1 MPRGTRRHPAQS
13 IIDATDMPASV
24 SRHHAP
30 PGAALMATLD
40 DLQRSTALDAAATA
54 ALRAEL
60 AHERS
65 RRVAAER
72 AAEAA
77 AAQRDAAVLAASELE
92 LKLASVEEET
102 AALAQQ
108 LHALLFCGDA
118 VPYGQQR

>member
-1 MPRGTRRHPAQS
+1 M
-13 IIDATDMPASV
+13 DATDVPASV
-24 SRHHAP
+24 SRHHAPP

-92 LKLASVEEET
+92 MKLASVEEET

-108 LHALLFCGDA
+108 LHALLFGGEA
-118 VPYGQQR
+118 APPGQQH